1 MNESGKSTSRVFVSS
16 AITQNWVYSD
26 TNTSLNVP
34 INPFVLADGDAAV
47 FTLSL
52 ESASLPLSIWTINST
67 NNVLRFNDR
76 KSFIIDYGNYS
87 ITGLITYLNAYNDGI
102 FNNTGVF
109 VFSYDSVNN
118 RIKVISYDT
127 APPFATSLK
136 ISSQTTCQKLLGF
149 VVGTYTTI
157 DVTTGKPFNLATNQ
171 VNLTFTTGI
180 LIAIN
185 NLQLQNRDNQAIGS
199 GGSILTR
206 IPINCP
212 LYRILTFYNPQPSQ
226 TIVTNRV
233 ISNLDIR
240 LLNDD
245 YTPLTLQGN
254 PNFNLTFRIDY
265 LRQTPTMIP
274 LNPIQQARELRNK
287 QLSQLIQT
295 SNYKPRDLTSV
306 AGATKI
312 IKPAVKTDDVNP

>member
-16 AITQNWVYSD
+16 AVTTNWVYSD

-34 INPFVLADGDAAV
+34 INPFVLADGDPAV
-47 FTLSL
+47 FTMSL
-52 ESASLPLSIWTINST
+52 ESASIPLSIWTINST

-76 KSFIIDYGNYS
+76 RTFTIDYGNYS
-87 ITGLITYLNAYNDGI
+87 ISGLITYLNAYNDGI

-127 APPFATSLK
+127 ASPFATSLK
-136 ISSQTTCQKLLGF
+136 ISPETTCQKLLGF

-157 DVTTGKPFNLATNQ
+157 DVATGKPFNLATNQ

-180 LIAIN
+180 LIALN

-199 GGSILTR
+199 GGSILSR

-212 LYRILTFYNPQPSQ
+212 LYRILTFYNPQPMQ

-233 ISNLDIR
+233 ISNLEIR
-240 LLNDD
+240 LLADD
-245 YTPLTLQGN
+245 YTPLVLQGN

-265 LRQTPTMIP
+265 LKQTPTNIP
-274 LNPIQQARELRNK
+274 QNPIQQAREIRNK
-287 QLSQLIQT
+287 QLNMLNQ
-295 SNYKPRDLTSV
+295 SNFKPRDLTSV
-306 AGATKI
+306 TKPQV
-312 IKPAVKTDDVNP
+312 IKTAEQETEKKK

>member
-1 MNESGKSTSRVFVSS
+1 MNESGKSSSRVFVSS
-16 AITQNWVYSD
+16 AVTTNWVYSD

-34 INPFVLADGDAAV
+34 INAFVLADADPAV
-47 FTLSL
+47 FTISL
-52 ESASLPLSIWTINST
+52 ESASIPLSIWTINST

-76 KSFIIDYGNYS
+76 KSFIIDEGNYS

-102 FNNTGVF
+102 FNNTGAF

-127 APPFATSLK
+127 AAPFATSLK
-136 ISSQTTCQKLLGF
+136 ISSQTTCEKITGF

-157 DVTTGKPFNLATNQ
+157 DVATGKPFNKATNQ

-185 NLQLQNRDNQAIGS
+185 NLQLQNRDNQALGS
-199 GGSILTR
+199 GGTILNR

-212 LYRILTFYNPQPSQ
+212 LYRILTFYNPQPMQ
-226 TIVTNRV
+226 TIITNRV
-233 ISNLDIR
+233 ISSLEIR

-245 YTPLTLQGN
+245 YTPLVLQGN
-254 PNFNLTFRIDY
+254 PNYNLTFRIDY
-265 LRQTPTMIP
+265 LKQTPVNIP
-274 LNPIQQARELRNK
+274 QNPIQQARELRNK
-287 QLSQLIQT
+287 QMSQMNQV
-295 SNYKPRDLTSV
+295 SNFKPRDLTSV
-306 AGATKI
+306 TKPQV
-312 IKPAVKTDDVNP
+312 IKPAQPPPN

>member
-1 MNESGKSTSRVFVSS
+1 MNEIGKSTSRIFISS
-16 AITQNWVYSD
+16 SNTSNWVYSD

-34 INPFVLADGDAAV
+34 VNPFVLADTDPAQ

-52 ESASLPLSIWTINST
+52 ESASIPLSIWTINET

-76 KSFIIDYGNYS
+76 RSFIIDYGNYS
-87 ITGLITYLNAYNDGI
+87 ITALITYLNSYNDGI

-109 VFSYDSVNN
+109 VFSYDSINN

-127 APPFATSLK
+127 GSPFATSLK
-136 ISSQTTCQKLLGF
+136 ISPETTCQKITGF

-157 DVTTGKPFNLATNQ
+157 DVTTGKPFNKGTNQ

-185 NLQLQNRDNQAIGS
+185 NLQLQNRDNQSTAS
-199 GGSILTR
+199 GGTILTR

-212 LYRILTFYNPQPSQ
+212 LYRILTFYTPTPTMT
-226 TIVTNRV
+226 TISNRV
-233 ISNLDIR
+233 ISSLDIR

-245 YTPLTLQGN
+245 YTPLILQGN
-254 PNFNLTFRIDY
+254 PNYNLTFRVDY
-265 LRQTPTMIP
+265 IQQTKVDIP
-274 LNPIQQARELRNK
+274 QNPIQQAREIRNK
-287 QLSQLIQT
+287 QLSQMTQ
-295 SNYKPRDLTSV
+295 SNNFKPRDLTSV
-306 AGATKI
+306 ATPKI
-312 IKPAVKTDDVNP
+312 IKPASDSSSK

>member
-1 MNESGKSTSRVFVSS
+1 MNESGKSTSRIFVSS
-16 AITQNWVYSD
+16 SNTNNWVYTD

-34 INPFVLADGDAAV
+34 ITPFILSDGDPANFV
-47 FTLSL
+47 ISL
-52 ESASLPLSIWTINST
+52 ESASIPLSIWTINTT

-76 KSFIIDYGNYS
+76 KTFTIEEGNYS
-87 ITGLITYLNAYNDGI
+87 ITGLIDYLNTYNDGI
-102 FNNTGVF
+102 FSNTGVF

-136 ISSQTTCQKLLGF
+136 ISTQTTCQKVLGF

-157 DVTTGKPFNLATNQ
+157 DTATSKPFNKATNQ

-180 LIAIN
+180 LLSLN
-185 NLQLQNRDNQAIGS
+185 NLQLQNRDNQALGS
-199 GGSILTR
+199 GGTILNR

-226 TIVTNRV
+226 TIINNRI
-233 ISNLDIR
+233 ISNLEIR

-245 YTPLTLQGN
+245 YTALVLQGN
-254 PNFNLTFRIDY
+254 PNYNLTFRIDY
-265 LRQTPTMIP
+265 LKQSSNQLPQNEIQRARQTRTEQ
-274 LNPIQQARELRNK
+274 LN
-287 QLSQLIQT
+287 QLNRTTAFQP
-295 SNYKPRDLTSV
+295 KDLTSRS
-306 AGATKI
+306 
-312 IKPAVKTDDVNP
+312 KPQPLKPEPQK